1 MEQLK
6 VNDQKSCRNHI
17 KCTKIAL
24 QKSRNLG

>member
-17 KCTKIAL
+17 KCTRKTEIL
-24 QKSRNLG
+24 VNKND